1 MTKAT
6 DQPLNDQIGQ
16 MGKKIAYP
24 QLLNMLKPGPEDPA
38 DGLERLYHFTGE
50 DDFLKE
56 EAWRKIAALLVPEEL
71 KSFNLDLMY
80 GAEIS
85 ADQIINQASTSPV
98 NAKKRVVVVFDL
110 PKLSAFSRDV
120 LLTFLPKI
128 PDSVCLILL
137 SPKITSTAKFYKS
150 LDKIATTVQFTKMYE
165 NQAVGWA
172 ANRIRESGKRAEEG
186 AAQML
191 VSLVGTDLAELAAE
205 IDKLVTY
212 VGENKVITSS
222 DVEAAVGMSRTHT
235 VFQLIDSIGEKDT
248 QKALLILRSLTLAGE
263 RPGGIIFWLT
273 EHLERLILTKEFSS
287 RSGGSLASFLKLPP
301 FLASKCQKQAPNF
314 TPEQLEKGIMLLYR
328 ADVDSKSNLMPDKI
342 LLELLTYNLCH
353 L

>member
-1 MTKAT
+1 
-6 DQPLNDQIGQ
+6 

-24 QLLNMLKPGPEDPA
+24 QLLNLLKPGPEDPA
-38 DGLERLYHFTGE
+38 DKLERLYHFTGE

-56 EAWRKIAALLVPEEL
+56 EAWRQIVSLLVPEDL
-71 KSFNLDLMY
+71 RSFNLDLTR
-80 GAEIS
+80 GAEAS
-85 ADQIINQASTSPV
+85 ADQIINQASTAPV
-98 NAKKRVVVVFDL
+98 NARKRVVVVFDL
-110 PKLSAFSRDV
+110 PKLSPFSKDV
-120 LLTFLPKI
+120 LLSFLPRI

-150 LDKIATTVQFTKMYE
+150 LAKIATTVEFPKMYE

-172 ANRIRESGKRAEEG
+172 ANRIRESGKRVEEG

-191 VSLVGTDLAELAAE
+191 VGLVGADLAELAAE

-212 VGENKVITSS
+212 VGENKAITLS
-222 DVEAAVGMSRTHT
+222 DVEAAVGMSRTDT
-235 VFQLIDSIGEKDT
+235 VFQLIDCIGERDT
-248 QKALLILRSLTLAGE
+248 TKALLILRSMILTGE

-273 EHLERLILTKEFSS
+273 EHLGRLILTKEFSS

-301 FLASKCQKQAPNF
+301 FLASKYQKQAPNF
-314 TPEQLEKGIMLLYR
+314 TLEQLEKGVMLLYR

-342 LLELLTYNLCH
+342 LLELLAYNLCH

>member
-1 MTKAT
+1 
-6 DQPLNDQIGQ
+6 

-24 QLLNMLKPGPEDPA
+24 QLLNGLEPGTEDPA
-38 DGLERLYHFTGE
+38 DRLERVYHFTGE
-50 DDFLKE
+50 EDFLKE
-56 EAWRKIAALLVPEEL
+56 ETWRKIASLLVPESL
-71 KSFNLDLMY
+71 RSFNLDLMY
-80 GAEIS
+80 GAEVS

-98 NAKKRVVVVFDL
+98 NAKKRVVVIFDL
-110 PKLSAFSRDV
+110 QKLSAFSRDV
-120 LLTFLPKI
+120 LLSFLPKI

-137 SPKITSTAKFYKS
+137 SPKITSTAKFYKA
-150 LDKIATTVQFTKMYE
+150 LAKIATTVEFPKMWE
-165 NQAVGWA
+165 NQAAGWA
-172 ANRIRESGKRAEEG
+172 ANRVRESGKRAEKD

-191 VSLVGTDLAELAAE
+191 VNLVGTDLAELAAE
-205 IDKLVTY
+205 IDKLVIY
-212 VGENKVITSS
+212 VGDKETITLS

-235 VFQLIDSIGEKDT
+235 IFQLIDSIGERDT
-248 QKALLILRSLTLAGE
+248 KRALLILRSLMLASE

-273 EHLERLILTKEFSS
+273 EHIERLILTKEFSP

-314 TPEQLEKGIMLLYR
+314 TLEQLEKGVMLLYR

>member
-137 SPKITSTAKFYKS
+137 SPKIT
-150 LDKIATTVQFTKMYE
+150 
-165 NQAVGWA
+165 
-172 ANRIRESGKRAEEG
+172 ESGKRAEEG

-248 QKALLILRSLTLAGE
+248 KKALLILRSLTLAGE